1 MVKYGTFAYILAHF
15 SANIQQNRNIVMGK
29 STLRLD
35 TRRALKD
42 GTYPIQIV
50 VGHGTN
56 IYLSTGIYASISE
69 WDNLTKQFVGKGNK
83 RVNNI
88 LATMLA
94 SITARIFEL
103 KENGQWQKLSRPQ
116 IKQMLTNLDLI
127 SPTVDVPTL
136 GMAFDNLEDV
146 KSESTRQIVVNAR
159 KKLVAFCGD
168 LNNIQFNDISRV
180 WLDDFYKSMATLSVN
195 SKSLYMQI
203 LRKAIYWAIDR
214 EYTTNN
220 PFRHYHIKSEETRMR
235 VLPIEKM
242 RTLLNLDL
250 QYRYGEYR
258 DLFMLTFYLI
268 GINTVDLSKLTE
280 DNIRNGRL
288 EYRRAKTNKLYS
300 IKIEPEAEEII
311 KRYRGKK
318 HLLSFFDKHKN
329 YKTFRGLVNEALSR
343 IGPVAVNERGLA
355 IKSEN
360 KRAIMQPLEKDLTI
374 YWARYSWATYAAD
387 LEIPKDTISEA
398 LGHSHGAK
406 VTGVYIKYNRDKVD
420 EANRKVIDYVLGK

>member
-1 MVKYGTFAYILAHF
+1 
-15 SANIQQNRNIVMGK
+15 
-29 STLRLD
+29 
-35 TRRALKD
+35 
-42 GTYPIQIV
+42 
-50 VGHGTN
+50 
-56 IYLSTGIYASISE
+56 
-69 WDNLTKQFVGKGNK
+69 
-83 RVNNI
+83 
-88 LATMLA
+88 
-94 SITARIFEL
+94 
-103 KENGQWQKLSRPQ
+103 
-116 IKQMLTNLDLI
+116 
-127 SPTVDVPTL
+127 
-136 GMAFDNLEDV
+136 
-146 KSESTRQIVVNAR
+146 
-159 KKLVAFCGD
+159 
-168 LNNIQFNDISRV
+168 
-180 WLDDFYKSMATLSVN
+180 
-195 SKSLYMQI
+195 
-203 LRKAIYWAIDR
+203 
-214 EYTTNN
+214 
-220 PFRHYHIKSEETRMR
+220 
-235 VLPIEKM
+235 M

-318 HLLSFFDKHKN
+318 HLLSFFEKHKN